1 MAYNMTKHH
10 FFYTKRI
17 ISLCVLCIA
26 LSSHIQAQFLI
37 KGKASYYHDA
47 LHGNQMSNGDYYHR
61 DSMTCAHLKL
71 PFGTMLKVRNLR
83 NNKEVIVEVTDRG
96 PYAKKYILD
105 LSRAAAKE
113 LGIIGI
119 GFAPVEI
126 SIHTPAKVPFR
137 LKDEEVQIPDLDLE
151 HQILAIYPEPLWQQ
165 ADSIVTKPEK
175 VK

>member
-1 MAYNMTKHH
+1 MTTRL
-10 FFYTKRI
+10 FVFGLFLTFCTYTN
-17 ISLCVLCIA
+17 
-26 LSSHIQAQFLI
+26 AQFLL

-83 NNKEVIVEVTDRG
+83 NDKEVIVEVTDRG

-105 LSRAAAKE
+105 LSRAAAKK

-126 SIHTPAKVPFR
+126 TIHTPPKVPFR
-137 LKDEEVQIPDLDLE
+137 LKEEEMEIPELDLQ
-151 HQILAIYPEPLWQQ
+151 HRILAVYPEPLWQH
-165 ADSIVTKPEK
+165 ADTTATE
-175 VK
+175 

>member
-1 MAYNMTKHH
+1 MTKDSN
-10 FFYTKRI
+10 FSSRLVI
-17 ISLCVLCIA
+17 ALCILCTA
-26 LSSHIQAQFLI
+26 FSTSMHAQFLI

-105 LSRAAAKE
+105 LSRAAAKK

-137 LKDEEVQIPDLDLE
+137 LKDEEVQIPELDIQ

-165 ADSIVTKPEK
+165 ADSVATGTEKAEKP
-175 VK
+175 

>member
-1 MAYNMTKHH
+1 MTKHTL
-10 FFYTKRI
+10 FI
-17 ISLCVLCIA
+17 IYMNTRLIVLC
-26 LSSHIQAQFLI
+26 LLCLVCVTGMHAQLLL

-47 LHGNQMSNGDYYHR
+47 LHGNKMSNGERYHR

-83 NNKEVIVEVTDRG
+83 NDKEVIVEVTDRG

-113 LGIIGI
+113 LGIIGR

-126 SIHTPAKVPFR
+126 SIYTPAKVPFR
-137 LKDEEVQIPDLDLE
+137 LKDEEAEIPELDLQ
-151 HQILAIYPEPLWQQ
+151 HRIMAIYPEPLWQQ
-165 ADSIVTKPEK
+165 ADSTDTE
-175 VK
+175 

>member
-1 MAYNMTKHH
+1 MTKKLV
-10 FFYTKRI
+10 YMKTRI
-17 ISLCVLCIA
+17 LIFLTLCIIG
-26 LSSHIQAQFLI
+26 SMPVCGQFLL
-37 KGKASYYHDA
+37 KGRASYYHDA

-83 NNKEVIVEVTDRG
+83 NDKEVIVEVTDRG

-105 LSRAAAKE
+105 LSRAAAKQ

-126 SIHTPAKVPFR
+126 SIHIPAKVPYR
-137 LKDEEVQIPDLDLE
+137 LKDDEVEIPELDLE
-151 HQILAIYPEPLWQQ
+151 HQILAVYPEPLWQQ
-165 ADSIVTKPEK
+165 ADTTAAE
-175 VK
+175 

>member
-1 MAYNMTKHH
+1 MKTRL
-10 FFYTKRI
+10 F
-17 ISLCVLCIA
+17 VLCLLCLACRTGI
-26 LSSHIQAQFLI
+26 HAQLLL

-47 LHGNQMSNGDYYHR
+47 LHGNKMSNGEPYHR

-105 LSRAAAKE
+105 LSRAAARE
-113 LGIIGI
+113 LGIIGR

-126 SIHTPAKVPFR
+126 SIYTPAKVPFR
-137 LKDEEVQIPDLDLE
+137 LKNEEAEIPELDI
-151 HQILAIYPEPLWQQ
+151 QYRIMAIYPEPLWQQ
-165 ADSIVTKPEK
+165 ADSTGTE
-175 VK
+175 